1 MADAPG
7 IPSDMWGALLRI
19 EGNTARTE
27 AKIDAIG
34 KELTDLKSRVDD
46 MEQAQSTMR
55 SDLDRITAE
64 RSQQV
69 PEFDKLKVKVADLDS
84 SRTKLEATAT
94 TIKFIFGG
102 QLVAIIG
109 AVVAFAKATHA
120 F

>member
-1 MADAPG
+1 MADNAG

-34 KELTDLKSRVDD
+34 KELSDLKGRVDHIED
-46 MEQAQSTMR
+46 AHNVMR
-55 SDLDRITAE
+55 SDLDKISAQ

-69 PEFDKLKVKVADLDS
+69 PDFDALKLKVADLDS
-84 SRTKLEATAT
+84 SRTRLEATAT
-94 TIKFIFGG
+94 AVKFIFGG
-102 QLVAIIG
+102 QLVAILG
-109 AVVAFAKATHA
+109 AMFAFAKAAHA